1 MRAPIRL
8 LNIEDSEDDSALML
22 VLLRQAGFELY
33 CERVDTARDLA
44 AALDKKWDI
53 VISDHTM
60 PNFSGNDA
68 LKMVRALNPELPF
81 IFVSGTIGEDVAAEA
96 MRSGAQD
103 YVMKT
108 SLQRLAPAVERE
120 LCEAEGRRERKHLD
134 RRVSQLQKFE
144 AVGRLVGGIAHD
156 FNNMI
161 GAILGWAEMGR
172 DDSPADSKTHE
183 RFQKICQQSL
193 RAGKLTGQLLAYA
206 SGQAPQTQK
215 LNLNVLVQ
223 EEIAL
228 LSRIIGDDI
237 KIRIHTDPNLRVT
250 AADPTQI
257 EQVLMNL
264 CLNARDAM
272 PGGGDLVVETRNVE
286 LDAKFC
292 RDRGFDQPGSYVLLS
307 VTDTGSGIDSTNLE
321 RIFEPFFT
329 TKSANKDTGLG
340 LGLATVYNIVK
351 HHGGFVFASSNRGAG
366 TCFRVYLP
374 AKFGE
379 QELREAPRVNE
390 PPRGTE
396 TILLLESH
404 DGLRATAQEMLEKL
418 GYQVMAA
425 GDGRQGVELF
435 KKNYEHIDLVMM
447 DVVLPS
453 LNGPAAYSEMSALRP
468 EMRVILTSGYAPQAK
483 ELAGAMEK
491 GACVLRKPYS
501 LISLSQMIRSALEQN
516 VQVTAR

>member
-8 LNIEDSEDDSALML
+8 LNIEDSEDDSALIL
-22 VLLRQAGFELY
+22 LLLRQAGFELY
-33 CERVDTARDLA
+33 CERVETARDLA
-44 AALDKKWDI
+44 AALDSKWDVI
-53 VISDHTM
+53 ISDHSM
-60 PNFSGNDA
+60 PSFSGGEA
-68 LKMVRALNPELPF
+68 LKMVRALDSEVPF
-81 IFVSGTIGEDVAAEA
+81 IFVSGTIGEDVATEA
-96 MRSGAQD
+96 MRTGAQD

-108 SLQRLAPAVERE
+108 NLKRLAPAVERE
-120 LCEAEGRRERKHLD
+120 LREAEVRRERKRLD
-134 RRVSQLQKFE
+134 RRVAQLQKFE

-172 DDSPADSKTHE
+172 DESTADEKSRE

-206 SGQAPQTQK
+206 SGQAPQTQTI
-215 LNLNVLVQ
+215 NLNVLVQ
-223 EEIAL
+223 EEIGL

-250 AADPTQI
+250 SADPTQI

-286 LDAKFC
+286 LDSKFC
-292 RDRGFDQPGSYVLLS
+292 LDRGFDQPGSYVLLS
-307 VTDTGSGIDSTNLE
+307 VTDSGSGIDGGNLE
-321 RIFEPFFT
+321 HIFEPFFT
-329 TKSANKDTGLG
+329 TKAANKGTG
-340 LGLATVYNIVK
+340 LGLATAYSIVK
-351 HHGGFVFASSNRGAG
+351 RHGGFIFASSDRGAG

-374 AKFGE
+374 AKIGE
-379 QELREAPRVNE
+379 QELRETPRVNE

-396 TILLLESH
+396 TILLLENH
-404 DGLRATAQEMLEKL
+404 DGLRATAQEMLQRL

-425 GDGRQGVELF
+425 ADGRQGVELF
-435 KKNYEHIDLVMM
+435 KKNREHIDLVLM
-447 DVVLPS
+447 DVILPS
-453 LNGPAAYSEMSALRP
+453 LNGPAVYSEMYALEP
-468 EMRVILTSGYAPQAK
+468 EVRVIFTSGYAPQAQ
-483 ELAGAMEK
+483 ELAAATER

-501 LISLSQMIRSALEQN
+501 LISLSQMIRSTLEQN
-516 VQVTAR
+516 VQVPVE